1 MIDFDTNI
9 FENKI
14 KEIDTKNK
22 RAPFENHPL
31 NIVDSQMVDMYL
43 TLLCAV
49 GKFGDEP
56 VTSNDYIIKIVS
68 SVDNIKPIEQYLDK
82 TSKIDREFVN
92 VLIDLFTENSIK
104 YNLYLDML
112 MVKGTTAITEVANDS
127 KSTKFISDMAM
138 LLKIEDDKK
147 TLLDTLSEN
156 FLDTVKKGD
165 CVDILNSLCKTI
177 DYTKY
182 FKCYIKEY
190 NIQEVIIEKDIET
203 IIIKTIMGCE
213 ITFDFY
219 EFTVNGIENHFKDW
233 GKVVL
238 QNAKL
243 DVSKCHFSFNETG
256 YQDIEF
262 KYCEFYSSSILN
274 DTIFLCNQCDLTFE
288 ECSFHDI
295 KFNINSN
302 SDLIVGKGFLDI
314 DKCSFNRIYDFNS
327 IINWYSNRY
336 DRSNLL
342 DKYFNLYDRS
352 STINGTTFN
361 DLEGNL
367 IFGNEVLNVHHI
379 KVENSILNNISS
391 NGDDIGDRD
400 SKFEYTTP
408 KNKKIKT

>member
-112 MVKGTTAITEVANDS
+112 MVEGTTAIKEFANDG

-138 LLKIEDDKK
+138 LLKIEYDKK
-147 TLLDTLSEN
+147 VLLDTLSEK

-165 CVDILNSLCKTI
+165 CVDILNSLCETI

-190 NIQEVIIEKDIET
+190 NIQEVVIKKDEGT

-213 ITFDFY
+213 ITVDLY
-219 EFTVNGIENHFKDW
+219 KITVNGSKNYFKFESW
-233 GKVVL
+233 KRVIL

-243 DVSKCHFSFNETG
+243 DVSKCHFNVTDGKLVIFEC
-256 YQDIEF
+256 
-262 KYCEFYSSSILN
+262 CEFYSSNILSN
-274 DTIFLCNQCDLTFE
+274 TIFSYNDYCLNFV

-295 KFNINSN
+295 KFNVKNKCNLIDSNVGLSINR
-302 SDLIVGKGFLDI
+302 
-314 DKCSFNRIYDFNS
+314 CSFNRIYNFNS
-327 IINWYSNRY
+327 IIYWHSN
-336 DRSNLL
+336 DRS
-342 DKYFNLYDRS
+342 
-352 STINGTTFN
+352 TISDTTFN

-367 IFGNEVLNVHHI
+367 IFGRFLLEVHHI
-379 KVENSILNNISS
+379 KVENSILNNIS
-391 NGDDIGDRD
+391 NGYDIGDKY
-400 SKFEYTTP
+400 SKFEYTAP

>member
-82 TSKIDREFVN
+82 TSKIDREFVKI
-92 VLIDLFTENSIK
+92 LIDLFTENSIK

-147 TLLDTLSEN
+147 TLLDKLSEN

-165 CVDILNSLCKTI
+165 CVDILNSLCETI

-190 NIQEVIIEKDIET
+190 NIQEVIIEKDEKT

-213 ITFDFY
+213 ITFDFC
-219 EFTVNGIENHFKDW
+219 EFSVNGVENHFEFESW
-233 GKVVL
+233 NRVIL

-243 DVSKCHFSFNETG
+243 DVSKCHFNFDKADAKCV
-256 YQDIEF
+256 QF
-262 KYCEFYSSSILN
+262 VCCEFYSSSILSN
-274 DTIFLCNQCDLTFE
+274 DIFSCICNKYQLSFE
-288 ECSFHDI
+288 ACSFHDI

-302 SDLIVGKGFLDI
+302 SDLISCRYIVFIGG
-314 DKCSFNRIYDFNS
+314 CSFDRIYDFNS
-327 IINWYSNRY
+327 IIKSKR
-336 DRSNLL
+336 
-342 DKYFNLYDRS
+342 FGI
-352 STINGTTFN
+352 INDTTFN
-361 DLEGNL
+361 NLEGNL
-367 IFGNEVLNVHHI
+367 IFGIKMLKVHHI
-379 KVENSILNNISS
+379 KVENSILNNITSD
-391 NGDDIGDRD
+391 GYGIDDKD
-400 SKFEYTTP
+400 SKLEYTKP
-408 KNKKIKT
+408 KDKDLTASILSNLI

>member
-1 MIDFDTNI
+1 MIDFDTDI

-14 KEIDTKNK
+14 KEIDTTNK

-92 VLIDLFTENSIK
+92 ILIDLFTENSIK

-147 TLLDTLSEN
+147 TLLDKLSEN

-165 CVDILNSLCKTI
+165 CVDILNSLCETI

-190 NIQEVIIEKDIET
+190 NIQEVIIEKDEKT

-213 ITFDFY
+213 ITFDFC
-219 EFTVNGIENHFKDW
+219 EFSVNGVENYFEFESW
-233 GKVVL
+233 NRVIL

-243 DVSKCHFSFNETG
+243 DVSKCHFNFDKADDKHVIFEC
-256 YQDIEF
+256 
-262 KYCEFYSSSILN
+262 CEFYSSSILSN
-274 DTIFLCNQCDLTFE
+274 DIFLCIYNQCQLIFE
-288 ECSFHDI
+288 ACSFHDM

-302 SDLIVGKGFLDI
+302 SNLISCNCDVYIGG
-314 DKCSFNRIYDFNS
+314 CSFDRIYDFNS
-327 IINWYSNRY
+327 IINS
-336 DRSNLL
+336 LL
-342 DKYFNLYDRS
+342 YCI
-352 STINGTTFN
+352 INDTTFN
-361 DLEGNL
+361 NLEGNL
-367 IFGNEVLNVHHI
+367 IFGDEDVDIHHI
-379 KVENSILNNISS
+379 KVENSILNNIIA
-391 NGDDIGDRD
+391 NGDDIDDRD
-400 SKFEYTTP
+400 SKFDYTKP
-408 KNKKIKT
+408 KDKILNCKHLTDIEEII

>member
-1 MIDFDTNI
+1 MIDFDTDI

-92 VLIDLFTENSIK
+92 ILIDLFTENSIK

-147 TLLDTLSEN
+147 TLLDKLSEN

-165 CVDILNSLCKTI
+165 CVDILNSLCETI

-190 NIQEVIIEKDIET
+190 NIQEVIIEKDEGV
-203 IIIKTIMGCE
+203 IIIKTIMGYE
-213 ITFDFY
+213 ITFDSY
-219 EFTVNGIENHFKDW
+219 EFTVNGIEICSDIWK
-233 GKVVL
+233 KVVL

-243 DVSKCHFSFNETG
+243 DVSKCHFSFDEFN
-256 YQDIEF
+256 YSYIEF
-262 KYCEFYSSSILN
+262 IHCEFYSSSILN
-274 DTIFLCNQCDLTFE
+274 DTIFSYDQSHLAFK

-295 KFNINSN
+295 KFNVKNKFN
-302 SDLIVGKGFLDI
+302 LIDGDVGLSI
-314 DKCSFNRIYDFNS
+314 DRCSFDRIYDFNS
-327 IINWYSNRY
+327 IINSGSYCIIY
-336 DRSNLL
+336 D
-342 DKYFNLYDRS
+342 
-352 STINGTTFN
+352 TTFN
-361 DLEGNL
+361 NLEGNL
-367 IFGNEVLNVHHI
+367 IFGDEDVDIHHI
-379 KVENSILNNISS
+379 KVENSILNNIIA
-391 NGDDIGDRD
+391 NGYGIDDKY
-400 SKFEYTTP
+400 SKFEYTKP
-408 KNKKIKT
+408 KDKDLTASILSNLI